1 MESSP
6 APRPTL
12 PLIVTFVW
20 GTLLIPGLV
29 SLLFTPM
36 MFDAPGSASNPMTY
50 LIILFVLSFPVLC
63 IISLI
68 GTWIVF
74 NAQKRSPERSLAVPQ
89 IVIACLPLIP
99 IGIWIV
105 EFMFTVGTQ
114 PWGLHSTIIQH

>member
-1 MESSP
+1 MERDP
-6 APRPTL
+6 APRPTI

-20 GTLLIPGLV
+20 GTLLIPGLL

-50 LIILFVLSFPVLC
+50 LMILFVLSFPVLC

-68 GTWIVF
+68 GTWVVF
-74 NAQKRSPERSLAVPQ
+74 NVQTRSPEKSLAAPQ
-89 IVIACLPLIP
+89 IVVACLPLVP

-105 EFMFTVGTQ
+105 QFIFTIGTQ
-114 PWGLHSTIIQH
+114 PWGLHTTVIQH